1 MSDQSNNT
9 APDDDWSDPLRDVPQ
24 LPSPEQR
31 WTPRCKAAVV
41 GAVRGG
47 WLPVEEACRL
57 YNISVDELLA
67 WERDIDRNGVP
78 GLRSTSLPDLSRHRH
93 TKELT
98 CQCCTRSK

>member
-9 APDDDWSDPLRDVPQ
+9 APDDDWSDPLRDVPR

-47 WLPVEEACRL
+47 WLPIEEACHL
-57 YNISVDELLA
+57 YNISVDEFLA

-78 GLRSTSLPDLSRHRH
+78 GLRSTRYQSNLSRHRH
-93 TKELT
+93 SKEMT
-98 CQCCTRSK
+98 CCTRSK